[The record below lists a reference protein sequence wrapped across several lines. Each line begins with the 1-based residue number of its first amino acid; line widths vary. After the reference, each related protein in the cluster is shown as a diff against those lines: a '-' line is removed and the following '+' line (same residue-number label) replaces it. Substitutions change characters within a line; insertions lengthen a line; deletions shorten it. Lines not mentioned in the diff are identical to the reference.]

1 MKINEKSKYILY
13 IVLFI
18 IFALVRFGYIFSSAG
33 INDIDFKS
41 LSIASS
47 GFPFGIIKNCAIMD
61 YFSPAYYFILHFI
74 MLISKN
80 EIFIRTFSAIIGFI
94 NIFVLINIG
103 KKLQGRK
110 LGIFLALFLAVNHF
124 YLYYSNLIAP
134 YCIDFLIG
142 SCLINSLI
150 DFIKKPNKKHFKQL
164 NIFNCAFILIN
175 PLNTLYVAS
184 EFAVLYFI
192 SEKRYFIKKIITRLG
207 FNSIIAFVIIFPIT
221 IIQYAIINKMPISLN
236 NEGIGLNLYSLGL
249 LINEY
254 ISPYLSFLAPE
265 MQTKSTLGMLYSF
278 FLNTDIKNIN
288 TIKIL
293 ITLFYSSIL
302 PILIAIIFTIKAYK
316 KDYRLRI
323 LFLCA
328 IINLSLILFLN
339 IYETIDVNPIYC
351 TQFFITCIILLGYG
365 IFSIKDTVIQS
376 IVIFCIL
383 TIQFINPEINSFNIT
398 INKKYATINAF
409 NMFIKNQEIN
419 KQDLIIMP
427 YLGNYAR
434 LYYKDLTFFNFDY
447 SMLQKNT
454 KNSFIKE
461 LINKNTKTINKN
473 NIFYLLCDY
482 LTNRRGNEYL
492 TKYFIEE
499 CIEKLN
505 PEGRIILVVDKLN
518 SKPLTINTIDKI
530 AQTNKYS
537 PKLRKINPATSE
549 IPKNQSKM
557 LFEALKSK
565 TLYEFL
571 TLLENNFYCSKIIE
585 YKKIDNDYYEIK
597 NNSKN
602 IIRAISSTDSDYAF
616 IIFHK
621 I

>member
-221 IIQYAIINKMPISLN
+221 IVQYAIINKMPISLN

-249 LINEY
+249 MINEY

-537 PKLRKINPATSE
+537 PKLRKINPAISE

>member
-249 LINEY
+249 MINEY

>member
-192 SEKRYFIKKIITRLG
+192 SEKRYFIIKIITIFG

-221 IIQYAIINKMPISLN
+221 IVQYAIINKMPISLN

-249 LINEY
+249 MINEY

-537 PKLRKINPATSE
+537 PKLRKINPAISE